1 MCQRA
6 NRRGFTLMGADTPPG
21 IEHRPGKDIAVSL
34 SGDDVDEDRTLT
46 LLG

>member
-1 MCQRA
+1 MPEGKPPRLHAQ
-6 NRRGFTLMGADTPPG
+6 GADIPPG